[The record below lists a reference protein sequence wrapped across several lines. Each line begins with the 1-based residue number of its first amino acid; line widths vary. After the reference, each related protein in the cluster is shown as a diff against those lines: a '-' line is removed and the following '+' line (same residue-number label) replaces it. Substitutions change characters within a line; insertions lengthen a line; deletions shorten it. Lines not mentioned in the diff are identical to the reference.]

1 MKLLFKKQWPLFIG
15 ITLIFLFSAFNK
27 QSEDPGFSLTIEVN
41 ELRNDEGVVV
51 FALYDRDDAFPDE
64 HYEKYYR
71 KLQGKIIEGS
81 SEVSFEDLPEGKYAV
96 NILHDEDNDG
106 KIKKGIIL
114 PKEGVGFSNYQSI
127 GITNRPKFSKAS
139 FDLNSDKTINVHIIY
154 M

>member
-1 MKLLFKKQWPLFIG
+1 MKLLFKKRWLLFIG
-15 ITLIFLFSAFNK
+15 ITLIIIFSAFNK
-27 QSEDPGFSLTIEVN
+27 QSEDPCFALTIEVN
-41 ELRNDEGVVV
+41 GLRNDDGVVV
-51 FALYDRDDAFPDE
+51 FALYNRDDAFPDE

-81 SEVSFEDLPEGKYAV
+81 SEVSFADLPEGKYAV

-114 PKEGVGFSNYQSI
+114 PKEGVGFSNYTSI

-139 FDLNSDKTINVHIIY
+139 FNFSSDKTISVHIIY